1 MSTAPDSARVAATEA
16 AIRDRRAAII
26 DELGAEA
33 VLWLAAPPL
42 WTAAVAEAT
51 QFPGRPLLEFVRRA
65 CDAGWCQVRGTL
77 HAPSPD
83 LRFWMADEIRR
94 EVLDVLRDSRGAQE
108 LRREAQRIAAR
119 VAAASGK
126 IIPALPEDVLAEDV
140 LPAPLQAWTELM
152 GSGDRGDS
160 ARLLLGLTAQA
171 VAERD
176 LGRAQDLVAAGEAVA
191 AVTAGTAEQALGRA
205 RRMLALGMRRRQD
218 ERAIG
223 EYLNRPELSERG
235 RPPAGPGIRLGAAP
249 ARARRG
255 RQDDA
260 DPLHRVRPLCREKGT
275 AAVPGRPRGLRL
287 HQAGLP
293 SPPAVQL
300 LLELAEELSL
310 HAAVS
315 DRAEYALG
323 TFRRSATR
331 AHEAVSGLREAD
343 GAPLENPLV
352 AQAVDNFGD
361 VLAQLGNVLLI
372 LDTCEELAKADM
384 GNPGAPAVRE
394 TFKILERLHARA
406 SNLHVLFAGRRP
418 LPSHGYLAV
427 QPVAG
432 FTVDE
437 ARRYLATSRRPIPAD
452 LADAMIRQS
461 PAVDGAVPPA
471 GQLPDRVSPFDLAL
485 YAAWAREDPDLS
497 VTTIEGGSDAYV
509 KGRIIERLGDP
520 LVKRALPILATA
532 GRCRVSTT
540 AEFLE
545 RNPAGLDC
553 TPAEL
558 GRRLAGQEWI
568 DAEGDPPTHI
578 TARPALA
585 RRLRRYFGA
594 EERRAEFSAQTAA
607 LASLLRIQIGAVPL
621 AEIDV
626 DELIAAL
633 RLSSPPDAA
642 ALSDSLAERAM
653 EPPGH
658 WTTIGNMTRRILGE
672 WDEEEWPTT
681 PALRATVVAASIA
694 ASRREFPL
702 FDARSPW
709 ETVRRWAG
717 RHPDPVSRQSLQFR
731 AALGLLPY
739 APDDES
745 LWGTLE
751 GNPPE
756 PVGDVLAAAFAD
768 VVYRLLEAGLYHA
781 AERLDRSMRLIPMAP
796 DLSDSSLVVMWRI
809 PRIQELLAHDRL
821 AQIPWAPVVWSWVAR
836 ARLLAF
842 DDQPEAGRLLEDA
855 KKVVAAARRYS
866 PRSWP
871 DWIQPE
877 DLTARVFIEHCLIA
891 PPGGLTVL
899 ADWEAYAADHLGTID
914 GERLASLC
922 LRIRLRHGVVD
933 ASVAERWEAAD
944 SYILNRVP
952 SCTAHDLVPPLFVSV
967 AEAWMSARRPQ
978 KALALLDRRRAEA
991 LDTRQ
996 DDLTVRHADAA
1007 TLAVIRRLRL
1017 SDRISL
1023 IYGLATDDAAQVTPG
1038 LRGLALRTRAILHSG
1053 PIPTGVQSTDD
1064 PEVWHALWQSSETEN
1079 INVVPVASSQP
1090 RPARSTSDVADIEAD
1105 LAEMR
1110 ALTERESSA
1119 DQENL
1124 PESRSSLP
1132 DWGRIFSDWL
1142 TNQREPPV
1150 PAPPVRSAQPHYEL
1164 RAAMRMAA
1172 LTGDQFRPP
1181 PGVPPRLLAEMAF
1194 EEAELTALRLRDVAV
1209 RLFTIAADAYAEAG
1223 DVLGELL
1230 AHVSVCHA
1238 RLHDPSRGGI
1248 DMDAPRTVAA
1258 TLDRLRQQD
1267 DSLTSI
1273 LATPAQHP
1281 GEEDP
1286 FWGYWAD
1293 AVRDATR
1300 APAPDVRGPATAR
1313 SGRRRWSLPAL
1324 AIPALTAVV
1333 GGIAFGATSAAG
1345 HLQLSWVLG
1354 LVNGLLLGLLIALGI
1369 PAVRLARGRGVGT
1382 FRPGD
1387 LAFKAQPVFRPVGE
1401 SADAT
1406 DVTAIR
1412 LDVLP
1417 RPWRTA
1423 PLRAKT
1429 VLWFVR
1435 PAVSCM
1441 RLPRPIG
1448 QSRRRE
1454 AAYIGSISA
1463 EGSPPRPVAV
1473 HWDRPN
1479 PDASPRWWRR
1489 GRDSALGLITVS
1501 WSENPVM
1508 TEPWERVLVTSLA
1521 PEAAGRIEWIRIVR
1535 GVTPEPKG
1543 RIAAETAMLDA
1554 PRAWHR
1560 VVGDAYGRSREPE
1573 NVGSRHVIG
1582 RAIKTSAGPVMDVT
1596 GEALVNAESVVSDS
1610 SRRQLLTA
1618 RDLHQGLPSIVILQ
1632 AEPADGDV
1640 IGTDPP
1646 DDQAEKLR
1654 LAAALASDGVPA
1666 VLLLPILPANT
1677 QDALS
1682 DLITAPARQA
1692 HPSNAQVLLRQLR
1705 KAIAPHVPPQVLD
1718 DVVLFLNES
1727 VYH

>member
-223 EYLNRPELSERG
+223 EYLNRPELSDAVDRLLDQESDWALHLR
-235 RPPAGPGIRLGAAP
+235 GPGGVGKTMLIRYIASGRYAEKKELP
-249 ARARRG
+249 LFPVARVDFDYIKPDYPVRR
-255 RQDDA
+255 
-260 DPLHRVRPLCREKGT
+260 P
-275 AAVPGRPRGLRL
+275 
-287 HQAGLP
+287 
-293 SPPAVQL
+293 VQL

-967 AEAWMSARRPQ
+967 AEAWMSARRP
-978 KALALLDRRRAEA
+978 KRR
-991 LDTRQ
+991 
-996 DDLTVRHADAA
+996 
-1007 TLAVIRRLRL
+1007 
-1017 SDRISL
+1017 S
-1023 IYGLATDDAAQVTPG
+1023 P
-1038 LRGLALRTRAILHSG
+1038 
-1053 PIPTGVQSTDD
+1053 
-1064 PEVWHALWQSSETEN
+1064 SS
-1079 INVVPVASSQP
+1079 
-1090 RPARSTSDVADIEAD
+1090 
-1105 LAEMR
+1105 
-1110 ALTERESSA
+1110 
-1119 DQENL
+1119 
-1124 PESRSSLP
+1124 
-1132 DWGRIFSDWL
+1132 
-1142 TNQREPPV
+1142 
-1150 PAPPVRSAQPHYEL
+1150 
-1164 RAAMRMAA
+1164 
-1172 LTGDQFRPP
+1172 
-1181 PGVPPRLLAEMAF
+1181 
-1194 EEAELTALRLRDVAV
+1194 
-1209 RLFTIAADAYAEAG
+1209 IAAG
-1223 DVLGELL
+1223 PK
-1230 AHVSVCHA
+1230 
-1238 RLHDPSRGGI
+1238 PS
-1248 DMDAPRTVAA
+1248 
-1258 TLDRLRQQD
+1258 
-1267 DSLTSI
+1267 
-1273 LATPAQHP
+1273 TPA
-1281 GEEDP
+1281 
-1286 FWGYWAD
+1286 
-1293 AVRDATR
+1293 
-1300 APAPDVRGPATAR
+1300 
-1313 SGRRRWSLPAL
+1313 
-1324 AIPALTAVV
+1324 
-1333 GGIAFGATSAAG
+1333 
-1345 HLQLSWVLG
+1345 
-1354 LVNGLLLGLLIALGI
+1354 
-1369 PAVRLARGRGVGT
+1369 
-1382 FRPGD
+1382 
-1387 LAFKAQPVFRPVGE
+1387 
-1401 SADAT
+1401 
-1406 DVTAIR
+1406 
-1412 LDVLP
+1412 
-1417 RPWRTA
+1417 
-1423 PLRAKT
+1423 KT
-1429 VLWFVR
+1429 
-1435 PAVSCM
+1435 
-1441 RLPRPIG
+1441 
-1448 QSRRRE
+1448 
-1454 AAYIGSISA
+1454 
-1463 EGSPPRPVAV
+1463 
-1473 HWDRPN
+1473 
-1479 PDASPRWWRR
+1479 
-1489 GRDSALGLITVS
+1489 T
-1501 WSENPVM
+1501 
-1508 TEPWERVLVTSLA
+1508 
-1521 PEAAGRIEWIRIVR
+1521 
-1535 GVTPEPKG
+1535 
-1543 RIAAETAMLDA
+1543 
-1554 PRAWHR
+1554 
-1560 VVGDAYGRSREPE
+1560 
-1573 NVGSRHVIG
+1573 
-1582 RAIKTSAGPVMDVT
+1582 
-1596 GEALVNAESVVSDS
+1596 
-1610 SRRQLLTA
+1610 
-1618 RDLHQGLPSIVILQ
+1618 
-1632 AEPADGDV
+1632 
-1640 IGTDPP
+1640 
-1646 DDQAEKLR
+1646 
-1654 LAAALASDGVPA
+1654 
-1666 VLLLPILPANT
+1666 
-1677 QDALS
+1677 
-1682 DLITAPARQA
+1682 
-1692 HPSNAQVLLRQLR
+1692 
-1705 KAIAPHVPPQVLD
+1705 
-1718 DVVLFLNES
+1718 
-1727 VYH
+1727 